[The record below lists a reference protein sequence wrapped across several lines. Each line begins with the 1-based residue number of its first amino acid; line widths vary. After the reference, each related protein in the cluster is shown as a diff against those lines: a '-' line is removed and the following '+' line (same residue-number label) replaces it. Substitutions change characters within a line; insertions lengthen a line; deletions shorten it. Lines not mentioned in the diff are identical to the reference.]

1 MVGDELIGAAAVAQ
15 PVQPHHEAAAAHPP
29 GPGPRDGRALLL
41 HPSES
46 ELGDGDDDASA
57 TQHLDLEG
65 SDREETKDDNAF
77 SMARVD
83 LTRGES

>member
-1 MVGDELIGAAAVAQ
+1 MVGDELVGAAAVAQ
-15 PVQPHHEAAAAHPP
+15 PVQPHHEAA
-29 GPGPRDGRALLL
+29 
-41 HPSES
+41 
-46 ELGDGDDDASA
+46 A

>member
-1 MVGDELIGAAAVAQ
+1 MVGDELVGAAAVAQ

-29 GPGPRDGRALLL
+29 GPRGGRALLL
-41 HPSES
+41 HPS

>member
-29 GPGPRDGRALLL
+29 GPRGGRALLL
-41 HPSES
+41 HPS

-83 LTRGES
+83 LPRGES